1 METRFINKLPD
12 NKRFCNY
19 FAADKIFNDEE
30 VEKIK
35 SIGNNL
41 ITNDAATLGGH
52 SNDSIRRGSVAWLPR
67 ADVFN
72 DWMYSRL
79 AGIIERANGELWD
92 FNISGFWEDCQYTTY
107 KGDKEKGDHY
117 GYHLDIDGKTGVQ
130 RKISIVVQLT
140 DPSEY
145 EGGALEILTTEN
157 PFWAGKEKGSC
168 LLFPSF
174 CLHKV
179 HPVTKGLR
187 NSLVLWVSGPP
198 FE

>member
-1 METRFINKLPD
+1 METRFINKSPD

-19 FAADKIFNDEE
+19 FVATKIFNNEE
-30 VEKIK
+30 IEKIK

-41 ITNDAATLGGH
+41 IANNAITLGGH

-67 ADVFN
+67 TDVSN
-72 DWMYSRL
+72 DWVYSRL
-79 AGIIERANGELWD
+79 AEIIKRANGELWD
-92 FNISGFWEDCQYTTY
+92 FNIAGFWEDCQYTIY
-107 KGDKEKGDHY
+107 KGSKKNPDHY
-117 GYHLDIDGKTGVQ
+117 GYHLDIDGKAGIQ

-145 EGGALEILTTEN
+145 EGGDLEILTTEN
-157 PFWAGKEKGSC
+157 PFWAAKEKGSC
-168 LLFPSF
+168 ILFPSF

-187 NSLVLWVSGPP
+187 NSLVLWVSGHP